1 MTNAYYN
8 HGAFPAQS
16 SAGSSASMRAE
27 LDLITAGFNKLPTLT
42 ANNII
47 FVNSS
52 GTALEPR
59 STINAI
65 AIGGTTPAAGA
76 FTTLSSSG
84 AATLTS
90 LTVSGATAL
99 GNTTITGTLSGITD
113 LTTTGNTILG
123 DAVGDTLNV
132 AAGSLQVSAGTL
144 ILNTGVSANAFHQ
157 IRVNNV
163 VIGYYGSR
171 DGLVGSG
178 GTLFGLRAESDLF
191 FAAGG
196 ASERMRIMNT
206 GPVVVNATTNT
217 GVGAGTDRFAV
228 NGTIGTSGSQFNVN
242 PASDYEM
249 VHRGAGG
256 WWFYTDTAT
265 KVPLKVDRLAATNT
279 LQLTSAGVAIGG
291 DGRLYGLSL
300 HNNAGAVTGTT
311 NQYIASGTYTPTI
324 TSVSN
329 IDSTTAKVCQWARV
343 GNVVT
348 VSGAVAIDATLDT
361 SDVKVGISLPIASA
375 LTIPEQLGGAGGA
388 SNGASY
394 RGAVLSGDATN
405 DRAEM
410 FGGAGFNTSVT
421 WNFSFTYVI
430 V

>member
-8 HGAFPAQS
+8 HGAFPAQN

-84 AATLTS
+84 AATLASLTVSGAATLASLTVSGTTGLGAATLAS

-196 ASERMRIMNT
+196 ANERMRI
-206 GPVVVNATTNT
+206 
-217 GVGAGTDRFAV
+217 
-228 NGTIGTSGSQFNVN
+228 TS
-242 PASDYEM
+242 
-249 VHRGAGG
+249 
-256 WWFYTDTAT
+256 
-265 KVPLKVDRLAATNT
+265 
-279 LQLTSAGVAIGG
+279 

-324 TSVSN
+324 TSISN
-329 IDSTTAKVCQWARV
+329 IDSTTAKVCQWMRV

-348 VSGAVAIDATLDT
+348 VSGAVAIDATSNT
-361 SDVKVGISLPIASA
+361 SDVKIGISLPIASA
-375 LTIPEQLGGAGGA
+375 LTLPEQLGGAGGIN
-388 SNGASY
+388 NGASY
-394 RGAVLSGDATN
+394 TGASIYGDTTN
-405 DRAEM
+405 DRAEF
-410 FGGAGFNTSVT
+410 FGGLGYNASVI
-421 WNFSFTYVI
+421 WNFSFTYV
-430 V
+430 VV